1 MSGSSANPLGWG
13 PPLGVVED
21 HPKHCDPQLPIGV
34 GGKPTHPMGMARRIQ
49 NDISLLFTVLL
60 FFIFYFFFN
69 FP

>member
-1 MSGSSANPLGWG
+1 MGGSLANPLGWG

-60 FFIFYFFFN
+60 FFIFYFLFF
-69 FP
+69 F